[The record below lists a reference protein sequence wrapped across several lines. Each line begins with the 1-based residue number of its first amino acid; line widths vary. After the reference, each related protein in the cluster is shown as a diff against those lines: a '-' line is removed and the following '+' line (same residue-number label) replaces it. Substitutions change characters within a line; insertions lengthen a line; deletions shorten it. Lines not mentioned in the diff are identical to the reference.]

1 MTNPRRCAKGTHPR
15 GSKVA
20 YELKPEAW
28 HTRKAAGP
36 QELGL
41 VTGRSQLRQNGRLN
55 SRPPRAVYYHS
66 LFWTT
71 SFFSDNFILQST
83 FCFVK
88 CFLAPRHGWAA
99 GRVSRYKL
107 RFKYRHI
114 TMPSRMLKGNCPVV

>member
-83 FCFVK
+83 RVFCQIISCATPCVERRGK
-88 CFLAPRHGWAA
+88 KNATSCGLSSG
-99 GRVSRYKL
+99 
-107 RFKYRHI
+107 
-114 TMPSRMLKGNCPVV
+114 T